1 MRKALVERE
10 SLLKFGNY
18 RTLFVLTLAQ
28 CFGQT
33 TAPILVLLGGI
44 VGAQIAPSI
53 DWATLPIAIQI
64 AGIASATIPASYLMS
79 KVGRK
84 TGFLVGTALAIFAAL
99 FAAWGVYKQSF
110 AIFCIASFL
119 IGNYI
124 AFLQQFRFAV
134 ADSVPNQKIPICLSF
149 LMLAGIVAAIL
160 GPEVGQRFS
169 VIEGLPDYVGSFLGM
184 AAMLTISFLIL
195 LTFYQNFT
203 FEEQN
208 QTSNVRP
215 LSQIFRQPT
224 LIIAIASAAIGYS
237 VMSLVMTATPLSMH
251 EMDHHSLSDT
261 TRVIQSH
268 ILAMYVPS
276 FFSGFLISWLGAKR
290 IIQAGFALMVIC
302 ILIGWGQPDLINYW
316 GALVLLGVGWNFLF
330 LGGTTLLTQSYRSS
344 ERFKVQAVNDF
355 LVFGLQAIGSLSA
368 GILLASI
375 GWSGVMVFALPMLL
389 LFVPVIFYTSKFAA

>member
-1 MRKALVERE
+1 MEQE
-10 SLLKFGNY
+10 PLLKFGNY

-203 FEEQN
+203 FEEQD

-215 LSQIFRQPT
+215 LGQIFRQPT

-389 LFVPVIFYTSKFAA
+389 LFVPVIFYTGRFAA

>member
-1 MRKALVERE
+1 VERE

-203 FEEQN
+203 FEEQD

-215 LSQIFRQPT
+215 LGQIFRQPT

>member
-1 MRKALVERE
+1 VEQE
-10 SLLKFGNY
+10 PLLKFGNY

-203 FEEQN
+203 FEEQD

-215 LSQIFRQPT
+215 LGQIFRQPT

>member
-1 MRKALVERE
+1 MEQE
-10 SLLKFGNY
+10 PLLKFGNY

-203 FEEQN
+203 FEEQD

-215 LSQIFRQPT
+215 LGQIFRQPT

>member
-1 MRKALVERE
+1 MEQE
-10 SLLKFGNY
+10 PLLKFGNY

-195 LTFYQNFT
+195 LTLYQNFT
-203 FEEQN
+203 FEEQD

-215 LSQIFRQPT
+215 LGQIFRQPT

>member
-1 MRKALVERE
+1 M
-10 SLLKFGNY
+10 
-18 RTLFVLTLAQ
+18 LTLAQ

-203 FEEQN
+203 FEEQD

-215 LSQIFRQPT
+215 LGQIFKQPT

-389 LFVPVIFYTSKFAA
+389 LFVPVIFYTGRFAA

>member
-1 MRKALVERE
+1 M
-10 SLLKFGNY
+10 
-18 RTLFVLTLAQ
+18 LTLAQ

-195 LTFYQNFT
+195 LTLYQNFT
-203 FEEQN
+203 FEEQD

-215 LSQIFRQPT
+215 LGQIFRQPT

>member
-1 MRKALVERE
+1 MERE

-195 LTFYQNFT
+195 LTLYQNFT
-203 FEEQN
+203 FEEQD

-215 LSQIFRQPT
+215 LGQIFKQPT

-237 VMSLVMTATPLSMH
+237 VMSLIMTATPLSMH

>member
-1 MRKALVERE
+1 VERE
-10 SLLKFGNY
+10 PLLKFGNY

-203 FEEQN
+203 FEEQD

-215 LSQIFRQPT
+215 LGQIFRQPT

>member
-1 MRKALVERE
+1 M
-10 SLLKFGNY
+10 
-18 RTLFVLTLAQ
+18 LTLAQ

-203 FEEQN
+203 FEEQD

-215 LSQIFRQPT
+215 LGQIFRQPT

>member
-1 MRKALVERE
+1 M
-10 SLLKFGNY
+10 
-18 RTLFVLTLAQ
+18 LTLAQ

-203 FEEQN
+203 FEEQD

-215 LSQIFRQPT
+215 LGQIFRQPT

-237 VMSLVMTATPLSMH
+237 VMSLIMTATPLSMH

-375 GWSGVMVFALPMLL
+375 GWSGVMVFAVPMLL